1 MSYSEPLCMKCLH
14 IQSVQSV
21 HSDIIS
27 YSEDAE
33 IRRCTI
39 GMCLCIVSSKKEEKK
54 DNKDT

>member
-14 IQSVQSV
+14 IQSV

-39 GMCLCIVSSKKEEKK
+39 GICLCLGIVSSKKEEKK

>member
-1 MSYSEPLCMKCLH
+1 MYEMLTYTEY
-14 IQSVQSV
+14 IR
-21 HSDIIS
+21 DIIS

-39 GMCLCIVSSKKEEKK
+39 GICLCIVSSKKEEKK

>member
-14 IQSVQSV
+14 IQSV

-39 GMCLCIVSSKKEEKK
+39 GICLCIVSSKKEEKN
-54 DNKDT
+54 DNTDT

>member
-14 IQSVQSV
+14 MQSV

-39 GMCLCIVSSKKEEKK
+39 GICLCIVSSKKEEKK

>member
-1 MSYSEPLCMKCLH
+1 MPYSEPLCMKCLH
-14 IQSVQSV
+14 IQSV
-21 HSDIIS
+21 HCDIIS

-39 GMCLCIVSSKKEEKK
+39 GICLCIVSSKKEEKK